1 MRPCLLS
8 IAVVSMAMVLMA
20 MAAYGQQPS
29 PYDNFCLYGC
39 VPYVPSLT
47 TPEISLQEVSP
58 NPVGASNATA
68 GLIAGATN
76 STLSQTQGAT
86 NWVYA
91 APLWYQ
97 GGGAPLMTPEVGLSP
112 ESMGLDDLREA
123 MREVRREVR
132 SREEGS
138 REVLAREDHG
148 PRPREAARGDWT
160 YFNGPTVAAKGT
172 PKAAR
177 TYNRDDVARQNDTN
191 GVVKYEGKTE
201 KI

>member
-8 IAVVSMAMVLMA
+8 IAVVSMAVVLMA
-20 MAAYGQQPS
+20 TAAYGQQPA

-58 NPVGASNATA
+58 NPVGASNATM

-76 STLSQTQGAT
+76 STLSQTQDAT

-97 GGGAPLMTPEVGLSP
+97 SGGAPLMTPEVSLSS
-112 ESMGLDDLREA
+112 EAMGLEDLREA
-123 MREVRREVR
+123 MREERREVR
-132 SREEGS
+132 SREERP
-138 REVLAREDHG
+138 REVVAREDHG
-148 PRPREAARGDWT
+148 PRPSAAARGDWT
-160 YFNGPTVAAKGT
+160 YINGPTVAAKGT

-177 TYNRDDVARQNDTN
+177 TYNKDDVARQNDTN
-191 GVVKYEGKTE
+191 GVVKFEGKTE

>member
-8 IAVVSMAMVLMA
+8 IAVVSMALVLMA
-20 MAAYGQQPS
+20 MAAYGQQPA
-29 PYDNFCLYGC
+29 PYDNFCFYGC

-47 TPEISLQEVSP
+47 TPEISLQEASP
-58 NPVGASNATA
+58 NPVGASNATM

-97 GGGAPLMTPEVGLSP
+97 GGGAPLMTPEASLSSEATGL
-112 ESMGLDDLREA
+112 EDLREA
-123 MREVRREVR
+123 MREERREVR
-132 SREEGS
+132 SREERP
-138 REVLAREDHG
+138 REGFAREDLG
-148 PRPREAARGDWT
+148 PRPREAAHGDWT
-160 YFNGPTVAAKGT
+160 YINGPTVAAKGT

-177 TYNRDDVARQNDTN
+177 TYNKDDVARQNDTN

>member
-1 MRPCLLS
+1 M
-8 IAVVSMAMVLMA
+8 AVVLMA
-20 MAAYGQQPS
+20 MAAYGQQTS

-58 NPVGASNATA
+58 NPVGASNATT

-76 STLSQTQGAT
+76 STLSQTQSTTTLGTT
-86 NWVYA
+86 NWEYA

-97 GGGAPLMTPEVGLSP
+97 SGGVPLMTPEVSLSYQQ
-112 ESMGLDDLREA
+112 MGLDDLREA
-123 MREVRREVR
+123 MREERREVR
-132 SREEGS
+132 SREERP

-148 PRPREAARGDWT
+148 PRPSEAAHGDWT
-160 YFNGPTVAAKGT
+160 YINGPTVAAKDT

-177 TYNRDDVARQNDTN
+177 RYNKDDVARQNDTN